1 METQAQSEISSS
13 LGSLTDEMNKLNIN
27 DQSTVVSTSIKSKSK
42 SEKKRIGFCFDERM
56 LLHRDSK
63 HVHQECPERAMSVYL
78 NLVLK
83 DLIPKL
89 IRIQCEEAKEE
100 DILRVHTQE
109 YLDKIKSIS
118 ENAKDKN
125 ITNHNL
131 SEKDSYDN
139 YATFESASLAAGGL
153 LSICKNILSKKIEH
167 GYAIIRPPGHH
178 ADMST
183 AKGFCIF
190 NSVAIAVKYI
200 LNKNPK
206 TKIAIL
212 DWDVHH
218 GDGTQAIFY
227 KDDNPLFISIHRHD
241 NGKFYPFKTGFV
253 KEKGEENT
261 KGLGFN
267 INIPLDTKCVISK
280 GASCIGD
287 AEYINIFEKIVMP
300 VLTEYNP
307 DIIFI
312 SCGYDAGENDFSGC
326 LKCTPFAYAFM
337 TEKLL
342 SLNKNLIFALEGGY
356 TLDTIRRCSETTIRT
371 LLGEEIPW
379 KGTMIQNYL
388 DFNNDNFFNLDFLIN
403 NYDILFR
410 IVPYVAEHINK
421 IIDEH
426 KIFWKC
432 LQNNNLNIKEKF
444 IKKEKEEK
452 TEETSDSKEN
462 KDNKINKENTFSEFI
477 LRKDIIPTDNEQSN
491 MDLLIP
497 YLFLEKDDF
506 YKKNEEFIV
515 FKIGE
520 ELINNKNDICLYYKK
535 KLLSYRTCLTELK
548 FNIEGVKF
556 TKLRANAT
564 KIAQLLNWN
573 RDEMKYDMNSNII
586 SEILMLFFQNLKMK
600 NKEVLKLLDSFIK
613 KIKEKFGDIIDLYNC
628 DLIIIPRVVKTE
640 ENEKNKQEPK
650 KKFKLISKKDKIEF
664 DFYINGVKNKNIC
677 LYNKDNQNLNK
688 KNFIKGLEGLR
699 KFINENVMN

>member
-1 METQAQSEISSS
+1 METPSRSEISSTI
-13 LGSLTDEMNKLNIN
+13 GSLTDEMGKLNLN
-27 DQSTVVSTSIKSKSK
+27 DQSSIISTKSKSK
-42 SEKKRIGFCFDERM
+42 NEKRKIGFCFDERM

-63 HVHQECPERAMSVYL
+63 HVHQECPERAMSVYI

-83 DLIPKL
+83 ELIQKL
-89 IRIQCEEAKEE
+89 IRIPCEEAKEE
-100 DILRVHTQE
+100 DILRVHTKE

-118 ENAKDKN
+118 ENSKDKKV
-125 ITNHNL
+125 TNHNL

-139 YATFESASLAAGGL
+139 YATFESASLASGSL
-153 LSICKNILSKKIEH
+153 ISICKNVLSKKIEH

-190 NSVAIAVKYI
+190 NSVAIAAKYI

-206 TKIAIL
+206 MKIAIL

-241 NGKFYPFKTGFV
+241 NGKFYPYKTGFV

-287 AEYINIFEKIVMP
+287 AEYIKLFEKIIMP
-300 VLTEYNP
+300 CLKEYNP

-326 LKCTPFAYAFM
+326 LRCTPFAYAFM
-337 TEKLL
+337 TERLL

-379 KGTMIQNYL
+379 KGSMIENYL
-388 DFNNDNFFNLDFLIN
+388 EFNNDNIFDLDFLIN
-403 NYDILFR
+403 NYDKIFR
-410 IVPYVAEHINK
+410 IVPYVAEHINT

-426 KIFWKC
+426 KKFWKC
-432 LQNNNLNIKEKF
+432 LENNNFIIKEKYKK
-444 IKKEKEEK
+444 IEKKKEEDK
-452 TEETSDSKEN
+452 DN
-462 KDNKINKENTFSEFI
+462 KDNKENNYTEFI
-477 LRKDIIPTDNEQSN
+477 LRKDIMSTEESNINETLIPF
-491 MDLLIP
+491 LLI
-497 YLFLEKDDF
+497 EKDDF

-520 ELINNKNDICLYYKK
+520 KLINNNEDICLFYKK
-535 KLLSYRTCLTELK
+535 KILAHRTCLTELK
-548 FNIEGVKF
+548 FNIEAVKF

-564 KIAQLLNWN
+564 KISQLLNWN

-600 NKEVLKLLDSFIK
+600 NKEVLKLLDAFIK
-613 KIKEKFGDIIDLYNC
+613 KIGQKLNDTIDIYNC
-628 DLIIIPRVVKTE
+628 DLIIVPRVIKTE
-640 ENEKNKQEPK
+640 ENEKTKSDTK
-650 KKFKLISKKDKIEF
+650 KKFKLFSKKDKIEF
-664 DFYINGVKNKNIC
+664 DFYINGVNNKNIYV
-677 LYNKDNQNLNK
+677 YNKDNQNTNK

>member
-1 METQAQSEISSS
+1 MEESSKSEVSSTI
-13 LGSLTDEMNKLNIN
+13 GSLTNEMGKLNLN
-27 DQSTVVSTSIKSKSK
+27 DESSISSNKTKSKN
-42 SEKKRIGFCFDERM
+42 EKRKIGFCFDERM

-63 HVHQECPERAMSVYL
+63 HVHQECPERAMSVYI

-83 DLIPKL
+83 EIEKKL
-89 IRIQCEEAKEE
+89 IRIPCEEATEE
-100 DILRVHTQE
+100 DILRVHTKE

-118 ENAKDKN
+118 ENSKDKN
-125 ITNHNL
+125 VTNHNL

-139 YATFESASLAAGGL
+139 FATFESASLASGGL
-153 LSICKNILSKKIEH
+153 ISICKNILSKKIDH

-190 NSVAIAVKYI
+190 NSVAIAVRYI

-227 KDDNPLFISIHRHD
+227 KDENPLFISIHRHD
-241 NGKFYPFKTGFV
+241 SGKFYPFKTGFV
-253 KEKGEENT
+253 KEQGEENT

-287 AEYINIFEKIVMP
+287 AEYLNIFEKIVMP
-300 VLTEYNP
+300 TLTEYNP

-326 LKCTPFAYAFM
+326 LKCTPLAYAFM
-337 TEKLL
+337 TERLL

-379 KGTMIQNYL
+379 KGTMIENYL
-388 DFNNDNFFNLDFLIN
+388 GFNNDNNFNLDFLIN
-403 NYDILFR
+403 NYDKIFR
-410 IVPYVAEHINK
+410 IVPYVADNLNK
-421 IIDEH
+421 IINEH
-426 KIFWKC
+426 KKYWKC
-432 LQNNNLNIKEKF
+432 LDNKNINIKEKY
-444 IKKEKEEK
+444 KKNEKEEK
-452 TEETSDSKEN
+452 KEEN
-462 KDNKINKENTFSEFI
+462 KDKKNIKEITFTEFL
-477 LRKDIIPTDNEQSN
+477 LRKDKLSNEQLNVNEILMPFLVSN
-491 MDLLIP
+491 K
-497 YLFLEKDDF
+497 EDF

-520 ELINNKNDICLYYKK
+520 ELINNKDDIYLYYKK
-535 KLLSYRTCLTELK
+535 KILGYRTCLPELK
-548 FNIEGVKF
+548 FNVEGVKF
-556 TKLRANAT
+556 TRLRANAT
-564 KIAQLLNWN
+564 KIAQTLNWN

-600 NKEVLKLLDSFIK
+600 NKEILELLDNFIK
-613 KIKEKFGDIIDLYNC
+613 KIKEKLNDTIDLYNC
-628 DLIIIPRVVKTE
+628 DLIIIPKIIKTE
-640 ENEKNKQEPK
+640 ENEKAKQDPK
-650 KKFKLISKKDKIEF
+650 KKFKLFNKKDKIEF
-664 DFYINGVKNKNIC
+664 EFYINGVKYKNIFI
-677 LYNKDNQNLNK
+677 YNNDNKSSNK

>member
-1 METQAQSEISSS
+1 MEANTFQAMPSFSS
-13 LGSLTDEMNKLNIN
+13 LTEAMENLNIN
-27 DQSTVVSTSIKSKSK
+27 DQSTISMTSTTSNRN
-42 SEKKRIGFCFDERM
+42 KKRKIGFCFDERM

-63 HVHQECPERAMSVYL
+63 HVHQECPERAMSVYI

-83 DLIPKL
+83 ELTNKL
-89 IRIQCEEAKEE
+89 VRIQCEEAKEE
-100 DILRVHTQE
+100 DLLLVHTQE
-109 YLDKIKSIS
+109 YINKIKEIS
-118 ENAKDKN
+118 ENNSKNKN

-139 YATFESASLAAGGL
+139 FATFESAKLASGSLIE
-153 LSICKNILSKKIEH
+153 ICKNILSKKIEH

-183 AKGFCIF
+183 ARGFCIF

-200 LNKNPK
+200 LNKNNK
-206 TKIAIL
+206 TKIAVL

-227 KDDNPLFISIHRHD
+227 KDQNPLFISIHRHD

-253 KEKGEENT
+253 TEKGEEN
-261 KGLGFN
+261 GLGYN
-267 INIPLDTKCVISK
+267 INIPLNTKCAISK

-287 AEYINIFEKIVMP
+287 AEYINIFERIVMP
-300 VLTEYNP
+300 ILKEYNP

-326 LKCTPFAYAFM
+326 LKCSPFAYAFM
-337 TEKLL
+337 TERLL

-356 TLDTIRRCSETTIRT
+356 TLDTIKRMSETTIRT

-379 KGTMIQNYL
+379 KGNMIQNYL
-388 DFNNDNFFNLDFLIN
+388 EFNNDDIFNLDFLMIN
-403 NYDILFR
+403 WEKIFR
-410 IVPYVAEHINK
+410 VVPYVAEHLNL

-426 KIFWKC
+426 KKNWKS
-432 LQNNNLNIKEKF
+432 LENNNIVIKDKYKIKSIEEK
-444 IKKEKEEK
+444 KDEKKEEEKEKE
-452 TEETSDSKEN
+452 N
-462 KDNKINKENTFSEFI
+462 IVINTNNNFF
-477 LRKDIIPTDNEQSN
+477 LRKDLLSNEQN
-491 MDLLIP
+491 GINEILTPLLISD
-497 YLFLEKDDF
+497 KDNF
-506 YKKNEEFIV
+506 YNKHEEFIIL
-515 FKIGE
+515 KMGE
-520 ELINNKNDICLYYKK
+520 ELNNNQNDICSYYNK
-535 KLLSYRTCLTELK
+535 KLLSYRTCLKELK
-548 FNIEGVKF
+548 FNIESVKF

-564 KIAQLLNWN
+564 RIAQLLNWN

-600 NKEVLKLLDSFIK
+600 NKEVLSLLDNFINK
-613 KIKEKFGDIIDLYNC
+613 MKTNLNDLFDLYNC
-628 DLIIIPRVVKTE
+628 DLVIIPKIIPLE
-640 ENEKNKQEPK
+640 QNEKTTPK
-650 KKFKLISKKDKIEF
+650 KKMKLFSKKDKIEF
-664 DFYINGVKNKNIC
+664 EFYINGIKDKNISK
-677 LYNKDNQNLNK
+677 YDNNNSNMNK

>member
-1 METQAQSEISSS
+1 METPSKSDISSS
-13 LGSLTDEMNKLNIN
+13 LSTLNEEMGKLNLN
-27 DQSTVVSTSIKSKSK
+27 DESSVASTKTSSSN
-42 SEKKRIGFCFDERM
+42 KKRKIGFCFDERM

-63 HVHQECPERAMSVYL
+63 HVHQECPERAMSVYI

-83 DLIPKL
+83 DIIKKLVRIP
-89 IRIQCEEAKEE
+89 CEEATEE
-100 DILRVHTQE
+100 DILRVHTKE
-109 YLDKIKSIS
+109 YLEKIKSIS
-118 ENAKDKN
+118 ENSKDKN
-125 ITNHNL
+125 TTNHNL

-139 YATFESASLAAGGL
+139 FATFESASLASGSL
-153 LSICKNILSKKIEH
+153 ISICKNVLSKKIEH

-227 KDDNPLFISIHRHD
+227 EDENPLFISIHRHD

-253 KEKGEENT
+253 KEQGKEDS

-267 INIPLDTKCVISK
+267 INIPLDTKCIVSK

-287 AEYINIFEKIVMP
+287 AEYLNIFERIVIP

-326 LKCTPFAYAFM
+326 LKCTPIAYSYM
-337 TEKLL
+337 TERLL

-356 TLDTIRRCSETTIRT
+356 TLDTIRRCSESTIRT

-379 KGTMIQNYL
+379 KGTMIENYL
-388 DFNNDNFFNLDFLIN
+388 EFNNDNFFNLEFLMN
-403 NYDILFR
+403 NYNKIFR
-410 IVPYVAEHINK
+410 IVPSVAEHLNDIIN
-421 IIDEH
+421 EH
-426 KIFWKC
+426 KKYWKI
-432 LQNNNLNIKEKF
+432 LEKNNFDIKEKF
-444 IKKEKEEK
+444 KKKEA
-452 TEETSDSKEN
+452 T
-462 KDNKINKENTFSEFI
+462 KDGNNFTEFI
-477 LRKDIIPTDNEQSN
+477 LRKDDQDVNEI
-491 MDLLIP
+491 LKPFL
-497 YLFLEKDDF
+497 LEKKEDF
-506 YKKNEEFIV
+506 YNVNEEFIT

-520 ELINNKNDICLYYKK
+520 NLINNTNKENINLYYRKK
-535 KLLSYRTCLTELK
+535 FLSYRTCLPELK

-564 KIAQLLNWN
+564 KIAQSLNWN
-573 RDEMKYDMNSNII
+573 RDEMKYDMNSTII

-600 NKEVLKLLDSFIK
+600 NKEVLKLLDAFIK
-613 KIKEKFGDIIDLYNC
+613 KVKEKFSDKIDLYNC
-628 DLIIIPRVVKTE
+628 DLIIVPKIIKTE
-640 ENEKNKQEPK
+640 EKGKEKQDPK
-650 KKFKLISKKDKIEF
+650 KKFKLFNKKDKIEF
-664 DFYINGVKNKNIC
+664 EFYLNGVKNKNVYV
-677 LYNKDNQNLNK
+677 YNDDNKGQNN
-688 KNFIKGLEGLR
+688 KNFIKGLEALR
-699 KFINENVMN
+699 QFINDNVMN

>member
-1 METQAQSEISSS
+1 METQAQSEISST
-13 LGSLTDEMNKLNIN
+13 LGSLNEAMNNLNLN
-27 DQSTVVSTSIKSKSK
+27 DDSSMVSIKSKSK
-42 SEKKRIGFCFDERM
+42 SDKRKIGFCFDERM

-63 HVHQECPERAMSVYL
+63 HVHQECPERAMSVYI

-89 IRIQCEEAKEE
+89 IRIHCEEAKEE
-100 DILRVHTQE
+100 DILRVHTQD

-118 ENAKDKN
+118 QNSKDKN

-139 YATFESASLAAGGL
+139 YATFESASLASGGL
-153 LSICKNILSKKIEH
+153 ISICKNILSKKLDH

-280 GASCIGD
+280 GPSCIGD

-300 VLTEYNP
+300 TLTEYNP

-326 LKCTPFAYAFM
+326 LNCTPLAYAFM
-337 TEKLL
+337 TERLL

-379 KGTMIQNYL
+379 KGSMIQNYL
-388 DFNNDNFFNLDFLIN
+388 EFNNDNMFNLDYLIN
-403 NYDILFR
+403 NYEKIFR

-426 KIFWKC
+426 KIIWKC
-432 LQNNNLNIKEKF
+432 LEKNNINIKEKYK
-444 IKKEKEEK
+444 KKEKEEK
-452 TEETSDSKEN
+452 TEEN

-477 LRKDIIPTDNEQSN
+477 LRKDIFPTKSENSN
-491 MDLLIP
+491 IEILKP
-497 YLFLEKDDF
+497 YLILEKEDF
-506 YKKNEEFIV
+506 YKKHEEFIV

-520 ELINNKNDICLYYKK
+520 ELINNKNDLNLYYKK
-535 KLLSYRTCLTELK
+535 KILAHRTCLTELK
-548 FNIEGVKF
+548 FNIESVKF

-600 NKEVLKLLDSFIK
+600 NKEVLKLLDGFIK
-613 KIKEKFGDIIDLYNC
+613 KIKEKLGDNIDLYNC

-640 ENEKNKQEPK
+640 EKEKAKQEPK

-664 DFYINGVKNKNIC
+664 DFYINGVKEKNIC
-677 LYNKDNQNLNK
+677 IYNKEISNTNK